1 MGVSLRGEVRP
12 GQGNRGIRALAKAL
26 EYNMRLQTL
35 NLRWNYVTAAGAVA
49 LAEGL
54 RKNKTLRLLDIE
66 ENSIGKRGA
75 VAIAGSLL
83 AGGNTSLTS
92 LSIGGDIH
100 EFGNSAIAAVGPVG
114 AGALADAL
122 KVENCQLVSLNLD
135 ETRIGADGATAL
147 AEGLLANNSLTYLS
161 LSAGREYDVI
171 RTTRPEN
178 KQLLARRKAR
188 HFRQNDR

>member
-1 MGVSLRGEVRP
+1 MFFR
-12 GQGNRGIRALAKAL
+12 
-26 EYNMRLQTL
+26 
-35 NLRWNYVTAAGAVA
+35 
-49 LAEGL
+49 
-54 RKNKTLRLLDIE
+54 LRLLDIE

-92 LSIGGDIH
+92 LNLGGDIH

-147 AEGLLANNSLTYLS
+147 AEGLLAE
-161 LSAGREYDVI
+161 SALEELGARSGIDRWNYFTPFGSPLAPQPRELLRAWRECGVLFAI
-171 RTTRPEN
+171 EGG
-178 KQLLARRKAR
+178 QLRG
-188 HFRQNDR
+188 